1 MYSITY
7 IITRDCN
14 TVCNNCPIKKESKS
28 MTAETFFNVS
38 AVLLS
43 DKLNDFNTVK
53 FFGGEPL
60 LNFKLIRQGYNFLKK
75 HKNNLKF
82 EIGTNGI
89 LLDYEKYSWL
99 YDKEDIQ
106 LNFNA
111 AFAPGE
117 YCFKLKNA
125 MWNLCIQPDNPEAAI
140 QTVYSLAG
148 KALAAGHRIN
158 LLPAVYCVWNSD
170 QLYRLGCVLCKIVS
184 FLDEKGVIIEN
195 RTRKGDIPLFNDGLT
210 VDTDGTVYTS
220 NICLSDIP
228 KSLQE
233 KVKYKIGE
241 SVYQITK
248 SDLISVYG
256 MDKIAS
262 SYAVGYYLEKY
273 ACS

>member
-1 MYSITY
+1 MYSVTY
-7 IITRDCN
+7 LITRDCN
-14 TVCNNCPIKKESKS
+14 TICNNCPVKKESKS
-28 MTAETFFNVS
+28 MTAETFQNVS

-43 DKLNDFNTVK
+43 DKINDFNIVK
-53 FFGGEPL
+53 FFGGEPF
-60 LNFKLIRQGYNFLKK
+60 LNFELIKYGYDFLKK
-75 HKNNLKF
+75 RKKNIHF

-89 LLDYEKYSWL
+89 LRDYEKYCWL
-99 YDKEDIQ
+99 SEKQDIQ

-111 AFAPGE
+111 AFTPGE

-125 MWNLCIQPDNPEAAI
+125 IWNLCIQPDNPELAM
-140 QTVYSLAG
+140 QTVYSIAD

-158 LLPAVYCVWNSD
+158 LLPAVYCVWNPD
-170 QLYRLGCVLCKIVS
+170 QLHRLGYVLRKIVS
-184 FLDEKGVIIEN
+184 FIDKKGIVIEN
-195 RTRKGDIPLFNDGLT
+195 RTRKGTIPLFNDGLT
-210 VDTDGTVYTS
+210 VDTDGTIYTS

-228 KSLQE
+228 KTLKE
-233 KVKYKIGE
+233 KVKYKTGTSI
-241 SVYQITK
+241 YKITK